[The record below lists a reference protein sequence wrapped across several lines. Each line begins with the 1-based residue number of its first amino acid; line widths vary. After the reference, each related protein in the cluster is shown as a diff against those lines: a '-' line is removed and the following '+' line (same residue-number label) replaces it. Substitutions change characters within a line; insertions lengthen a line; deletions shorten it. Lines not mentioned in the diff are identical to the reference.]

1 MKKVFKNK
9 DRMVCIFTDEGV
21 SLYGDKKEAFY
32 PYGCMKSISMS
43 LLGELQIDFGLNE
56 VSFVPEK
63 ADRAA
68 VRQAIKEAKALCKN
82 AEYQEAK
89 IYSKCRKVSED
100 LPPEEQLKEYKTLF
114 AACTISKGYYD
125 LKKRLL
131 KDA

>member
-9 DRMVCIFTDEGV
+9 DRMVCIFTEEGV

-32 PYGCMKSISMS
+32 PYGCMKFISMS
-43 LLGELQIDFGLNE
+43 LLGVLQIGFGLNE
-56 VSFVPEK
+56 ASFVPEK
-63 ADRAA
+63 QDRAA
-68 VRQAIKEAKALCKN
+68 VRRAVKEAKALRKN
-82 AEYQEAK
+82 APYQEPM
-89 IYSKCRKVSED
+89 IYSRCRKVSED
-100 LPPEEQLKEYKTLF
+100 LPPEDQLKEYKALF